1 MSLAAP
7 AERRLPVGRSVAP
20 VSMLFLC
27 LCGMAVGL
35 AIDCGAVPP
44 EVLASLCIAATGS
57 LPATAAVHFE
67 LLPATHLLMLAG
79 AGIAI
84 AMGET
89 AGWPGRTAPAPGG
102 IAVRVGVNLA
112 TVALMFAGM
121 ILGAWLGPGI
131 ALGLGIG
138 SSFAG
143 LTGAMVAGMALGMIV
158 AAPRHRYLSRRR
170 GPPATEV
177 CDRGHRLGR

>member
-79 AGIAI
+79 A
-84 AMGET
+84 
-89 AGWPGRTAPAPGG
+89 
-102 IAVRVGVNLA
+102 VRVGVNLA

-158 AAPRHRYLSRRR
+158 AAPLHRYLSRRR